1 LNPRS
6 LMDRLGEAGPRPEA
20 TLLPDFFFDHF
31 LPYGSPMSVFFDD
44 VSRIASHGGGNIPFK
59 RHVLLRGGN
68 ATNTASALARL
79 GARVHLIVRT
89 DSLGLML
96 LKYFF
101 RGLGVDLSHV
111 KTDGRLASTIAL
123 EVEHE
128 GRLANVMINDSGS
141 VVDFGFNRLTRND
154 LEVISNSDIVGVFN
168 WTQNLETDDLLR
180 SLLQRFGGNRAVK
193 VFFDPSDPTP
203 RAGERRAL
211 MDILAR
217 SRRLDVFS
225 INENEAVQ
233 FALSLEPKID
243 VRGGVNDPK
252 AVLACARFLHE
263 RLGTQVDLHTKDY
276 ATSFVRGEMFLA
288 PSFKI
293 EVRRSTGA
301 GDAWNA
307 GDIYGGAWRLSPEER
322 LLFAHA
328 VAGYYISSPDGR
340 HPSKRDLKSFLR
352 STKVRKLPKQMKD
365 LIG

>member
-1 LNPRS
+1 MNPRS
-6 LMDRLGEAGPRPEA
+6 LINRLREVGPRPEA

-31 LPYGSPMSVFFDD
+31 LPYGSPMGVFFDD
-44 VSRIASHGGGNIPFK
+44 VSKIAGHGGGNIPFK

-89 DSLGLML
+89 DRLGLVL
-96 LKYFF
+96 LRYFF

-123 EVEHE
+123 EVEYE

-141 VVDFGFNRLTRND
+141 VVDFSFDRLTGND
-154 LEVISNSDIVGVFN
+154 LEVISNSDIVGIFN
-168 WTQNLETDDLLR
+168 WTQNLDTDSLLE
-180 SLLQRFGGNRAVK
+180 SLLQRLERNRTVK
-193 VFFDPSDPTP
+193 IFFDPSDPTP

-211 MDILAR
+211 MDILAK

-225 INENEAVQ
+225 LNENEAVQ
-233 FALSLEPKID
+233 FALSLDPKLD
-243 VRGGVNDPK
+243 VGRGVNDPK
-252 AVLACARFLHE
+252 AVLTCARFLHDQ
-263 RLGTQVDLHTKDY
+263 LGTQIDLHTKDY
-276 ATSFVRGEMFLA
+276 AASFVKGEVYLA
-288 PSFKI
+288 PSFQV

-307 GDIYGGAWRLSPEER
+307 GDIYGGTWGLPPEER
-322 LLFAHA
+322 LLLAHA

-340 HPSKRDLKSFLR
+340 HASKRDLKPFLR
-352 STKVRKLPKQMKD
+352 STKSRKLPKQLKS
-365 LIG
+365 LTE